1 MNGPPPPR
9 RRFGPATRRVLL
21 CTSLQLNSLGPDAC
35 EELRALLL
43 HDQCAVSDLR

>member
-1 MNGPPPPR
+1 MSGPPPR
-9 RRFGPATRRVLL
+9 QHFGCSTCPVLP

-43 HDQCAVSDLR
+43 HAKCAVSDLR